1 MRCDRAALQL
11 EAGAARLMKVVPNS
25 STGFRAALRCTGKG
39 DCMTLTLRQLASQL
53 SSSPREPRLTVRVSA
68 QVSCPSLNR
77 PHRGHYIQGVELLS
91 AQTLNSNKELTM
103 PTTSTSIAL
112 ADSHSSL
119 RLLSAV
125 ALFAGSM
132 FGLLAGCG
140 GDMPPTGGSDV
151 TNPPPSDMNP
161 PPPPPPPAFT
171 WVGTWNATVSYTSSC
186 TFGGG
191 SPNTAAVNHTNA
203 LEISGNGSTGY
214 AGYLPTTYNLQ
225 GTGDSTSLTL
235 SGKYPVRDFQ
245 GNTAGTFVANYN
257 MITLK
262 LDTIVSDKKVTGKI
276 SGTFKTNY
284 TCSVQNGTITLTR

>member
-1 MRCDRAALQL
+1 
-11 EAGAARLMKVVPNS
+11 
-25 STGFRAALRCTGKG
+25 
-39 DCMTLTLRQLASQL
+39 
-53 SSSPREPRLTVRVSA
+53 
-68 QVSCPSLNR
+68 
-77 PHRGHYIQGVELLS
+77 
-91 AQTLNSNKELTM
+91 M

-112 ADSHSSL
+112 VESRSSRRL
-119 RLLSAV
+119 RSAV

-132 FGLLAGCG
+132 FALLAGCG

-171 WVGTWNATVSYTSSC
+171 WVGTWNAAVSYTSSC

-257 MITLK
+257 MVTLK
-262 LDTIVSDKKVTGKI
+262 FDTIVSDKKVTGKI